1 MSDNTKI
8 PASAQYLDTHVLII
22 DNRPFVTIKTYR
34 TDSRMYQVF
43 CLEEGS
49 DHTLMSSYHSTCI
62 EARMFEGLTA
72 LGFTLQKLEGL
83 DRYQAANAYLDQIA
97 AQNETTVYYKTRI

>member
-1 MSDNTKI
+1 MRV
-8 PASAQYLDTHVLII
+8 PRAAEYLDTPVLII
-22 DNRPFVTIKTYR
+22 ENRPFVTIKTYR

-43 CLEEGS
+43 CLEEGT
-49 DHTLMSSYHSTCI
+49 DITLRSSYHSTCI

-83 DRYQAANAYLDQIA
+83 DRYGAANAYLDQIA

>member
-1 MSDNTKI
+1 MKI